1 MFFASQLLRLI
12 QTNHGIAELAD
23 GRTVSNENHRLVV
36 AVLEEATEEFV
47 LSLLV
52 KRRTDFIE

>member
-1 MFFASQLLRLI
+1 MDDI
-12 QTNHGIAELAD
+12 VTELAH
-23 GRTVSNENHRLVV
+23 GRTVSDEDHRLVV